1 MFVCV
6 LTLKVVFC
14 SVELDRKRGIVVFQ
28 TMFMHLKVF
37 SVYVLAFTNAFSFHS
52 PLLYLPNC
60 TFVFSVYVFVPTFAN
75 LSLFVSPC
83 SST

>member
-6 LTLKVVFC
+6 LTLKVVFLFARIGQKKRHR
-14 SVELDRKRGIVVFQ
+14 SVSNYVYAFEG
-28 TMFMHLKVF
+28 F
-37 SVYVLAFTNAFSFHS
+37 SVYVLAFTYAFSFHS